1 MPNELQNTNYH
12 GAVISKKMAEALQR
26 TPLGQELLRFEKA
39 GDKTVMQVRL
49 PEKGRYIATRNNN
62 PELEGQEFDIRVNM
76 NYLVRGMIRASMD
89 ENGNIDPNRVNK
101 LENLC
106 DNINSGMMQPAEK
119 AQLVDDLIETL
130 EIPASRREN
139 FKRFLSANDVP
150 PKRRTSR
157 LLGFGYGPVNM
168 LLQELN
174 GGVLQYQKA
183 MRGELGEQEKQ
194 YAEQYKMQCENTLRS
209 YREMA
214 DMDPEKETRIL
225 YPMDCGSFAAIMEDF
240 IKQNNA
246 FRKANHL
253 GTYRVSHETLD
264 FSEQPVEEGKKKL
277 FNMHHVLAAD
287 VEVEL
292 PGENGLLERKNYT
305 LSLESTAP
313 AGGDLLFRPTPVRTG
328 VGVYRN
334 KQEITDFHAG
344 RNVKKIP
351 YFDTFKKVKNSNVS
365 NPRNRENPYSDI
377 VRLPPERTCNRYY
390 QLHTGKHAVGLS
402 DKKLVDYLSKAAASL
417 RLMQEGQE
425 GFSLEFTHILASNFK
440 QRPAF
445 KAIIRAEGMD
455 RVRKV
460 LTGGVPSELFKLMT
474 GDKQRY
480 AVSDEAKQKLQ
491 LLGSR
496 MNASAK
502 DKTWNELRKV
512 LTDKKLKD
520 SDAVFT
526 AVENFTKGKKSVKN
540 DPERKARVDLA
551 LDALAIVAENGDH
564 VAKAR
569 AQILVDRFNEVR
581 GARRGQNNFVD
592 LEQRGQVELPEK
604 RQEAVLD
611 NPLVK
616 S

>member
-12 GAVISKKMAEALQR
+12 GAVISKNMAEALQR
-26 TPLGQELLRFEKA
+26 TPLGKELLRFEKA
-39 GDKTVMQVRL
+39 GEKTVMQVRL
-49 PEKGRYIATRNNN
+49 PEKGRYISTGNNN

-89 ENGNIDPNRVNK
+89 ENGNIDPNKVDK

-106 DNINSGMMQPAEK
+106 NDINACMKQPAER
-119 AQLVDDLIETL
+119 AQLVDNLIETL

-168 LLQELN
+168 LLQELDS
-174 GGVLQYQKA
+174 GVLQYQKA
-183 MRGELGEQEKQ
+183 MRGELGEQEKE
-194 YAEQYKMQCENTLRS
+194 YAEQYKAQCENTLRS

-246 FRKANHL
+246 FREANHI

-264 FSEQPVEEGKKKL
+264 FSDQPVEEGKKRL

-292 PGENGLLERKNYT
+292 PGENDLLERKNYT

-313 AGGDLLFRPTPVRTG
+313 AGGDLLFRPTPIRTG

-334 KQEITDFHAG
+334 KQEITDYHAG

-351 YFDTFKKVKNSNVS
+351 HFDTFYKVKNSKVS

-377 VRLPPERTCNRYY
+377 VRLPPERTYNRYY

-402 DKKLVDYLSKAAASL
+402 DKKLVDYLSKATASL
-417 RLMQEGQE
+417 RLMQEG
-425 GFSLEFTHILASNFK
+425 FNLEFTHILASNFK

-460 LTGGVPSELFKLMT
+460 LTGGIPSELVKLMT

-480 AVSDEAKQKLQ
+480 AVSDEAKQKLR

-496 MNASAK
+496 MNASPK
-502 DKTWNELRKV
+502 DKAWNELRNV
-512 LTDKKLKD
+512 LTDKKLKN

-540 DPERKARVDLA
+540 DPERKAKVDLA

-564 VAKAR
+564 VARAR
-569 AQILVDRFNEVR
+569 AQMLVDRFNEVR

-592 LEQRGQVELPEK
+592 LEQRGKVELPENHPK
-604 RQEAVLD
+604 AELG
-611 NPLVK
+611 NPLIN